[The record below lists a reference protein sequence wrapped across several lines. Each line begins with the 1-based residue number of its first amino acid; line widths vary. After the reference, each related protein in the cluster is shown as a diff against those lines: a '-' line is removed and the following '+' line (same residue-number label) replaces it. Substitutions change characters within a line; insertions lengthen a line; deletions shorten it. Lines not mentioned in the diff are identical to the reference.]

1 MPHQI
6 CIFWIFNVSHL
17 THVITLNNIILALI
31 KFILVWLK
39 SNLSLTP
46 VYWYVKARHINKREQ
61 VRGLILIGLFY
72 SDTISY
78 AKFLYEMTPV
88 FLYEMV
94 SYVRNGLCTRT
105 IHERQKQTES
115 EMKGL
120 ILIRLVREMTWHLH
134 KMT

>member
-6 CIFWIFNVSHL
+6 FIFWIINVFHL
-17 THVITLNNIILALI
+17 THVISLDNMILAPI
-31 KFILVWLK
+31 DFILVWLK

-46 VYWYVKARHINKREQ
+46 VYWYVQARHINKREQ
-61 VRGLILIGLFY
+61 VRGLILIRLFY

-115 EMKGL
+115 EMKKL